1 MTSDK
6 QKEYN
11 TLLEM
16 WREEKKKRIEAEEA
30 LTKAL
35 VGDHRVA
42 ESDKI
47 IMKKMEEIEKLKA
60 DLAREKEDRQYD
72 KMVHERELADLFR
85 GKYDKGK

>member
-1 MTSDK
+1 MTSTKDHA
-6 QKEYN
+6 

-47 IMKKMEEIEKLKA
+47 IMEKMEEIKKLKA
-60 DLAREKEDRQYD
+60 DLVRAKDDREYD
-72 KMVHERELADLFR
+72 NLVHKRELEDLFR
-85 GKYDKGK
+85 GKYDKAK

>member
-6 QKEYN
+6 DHA

-16 WREEKKKRIEAEEA
+16 WREEKTKRIEAEEA

-35 VGDHRVA
+35 TGDHRVA

-47 IMKKMEEIEKLKA
+47 IMTKVEEIEELKA
-60 DLAREKEDRQYD
+60 ALARAEEDRQYD
-72 KMVHERELADLFR
+72 KLVHERELADLFK
-85 GKYDKGK
+85 GKYEK

>member
-6 QKEYN
+6 QTEYN

-16 WREEKKKRIEAEEA
+16 WREEKKKRQDVEQ
-30 LTKAL
+30 
-35 VGDHRVA
+35 
-42 ESDKI
+42 
-47 IMKKMEEIEKLKA
+47 EIEKLKA

-72 KMVHERELADLFR
+72 KMVHDRELSDLFK

>member
-6 QKEYN
+6 QTEYN

-16 WREEKKKRIEAEEA
+16 WREEKKKRQDVEQ
-30 LTKAL
+30 
-35 VGDHRVA
+35 
-42 ESDKI
+42 
-47 IMKKMEEIEKLKA
+47 EIEKLKA

-72 KMVHERELADLFR
+72 KMVHDRELADLFK

>member
-1 MTSDK
+1 MTSTKDHA
-6 QKEYN
+6 

-16 WREEKKKRIEAEEA
+16 WREEKQKRIEAEEA

-35 VGDHRVA
+35 TGDPRIA

-60 DLAREKEDRQYD
+60 DLARAEEDRQYD
-72 KMVHERELADLFR
+72 NLVHKRELADLFK
-85 GKYDKGK
+85 GKYDKEK

>member
-1 MTSDK
+1 MTLDK
-6 QKEYN
+6 DHA

-35 VGDHRVA
+35 TGDPRVA

-47 IMKKMEEIEKLKA
+47 IITQVEKIEELKA
-60 DLAREKEDRQYD
+60 ALARAEEDRQYD
-72 KMVHERELADLFR
+72 KLVHERELADLFK
-85 GKYDKGK
+85 GKYEK

>member
-1 MTSDK
+1 MTLDK
-6 QKEYN
+6 NTDYN

-16 WREEKKKRIEAEEA
+16 WREEKKKRIEVEEA

-35 VGDHRVA
+35 AGDHRVA

-47 IMKKMEEIEKLKA
+47 IIEKMEEIEKLKA
-60 DLAREKEDRQYD
+60 DLTRAEEDRQYD
-72 KMVHERELADLFR
+72 NLVHKRELADLFR